1 MSELRSNGA
10 RHFAAGG
17 LQAAIMLEKRSRQS
31 SAPRGAIGR
40 LRGSAGAAEQA
51 LRGRTERSKRLTPPP
66 PPLSDTLERALAL
79 GGLPL
84 LLARLFWYNLR
95 EVRFW
100 WPVVLPLLVWTAWRT
115 CHRERAKSRRNDG
128 TAQTRA

>member
-1 MSELRSNGA
+1 MP
-10 RHFAAGG
+10 
-17 LQAAIMLEKRSRQS
+17 EKRSRQS

-40 LRGSAGAAEQA
+40 LRGSVGAAEQA

-66 PPLSDTLERALAL
+66 PPLSATLERALTI
-79 GGLPL
+79 GGLPFIL
-84 LLARLFWYNLR
+84 VRLFWYNLR

-115 CHRERAKSRRNDG
+115 YHRERAKNWQHDKG
-128 TAQTRA
+128 AQIRA

>member
-1 MSELRSNGA
+1 MPAKNTQRT
-10 RHFAAGG
+10 
-17 LQAAIMLEKRSRQS
+17 

-40 LRGSAGAAEQA
+40 LRGSVGIAEQA
-51 LRGRTERSKRLTPPP
+51 LRGRTERMKRLTPPP
-66 PPLSDTLERALAL
+66 PPLSATLERALTI

-84 LLARLFWYNLR
+84 LLVRLFWYNLR

-115 CHRERAKSRRNDG
+115 YHNERLKNRKNDRA
-128 TAQTRA
+128 AQNRA